1 MVQPSPAHQVA
12 INFAELLRQ
21 LRVEAR
27 LTQEELAEA
36 AGLSARS
43 ISDLER
49 GISRTARKETA
60 CLLADALAIGGLVRT
75 AFVAAARGRAPVT
88 DVLAARDS
96 SAADAPTGTMVWYA
110 SDDERLS
117 FHKTRLIRLIDAMT
131 AAAAQE
137 GSAIT
142 GIWLIGM
149 TASAGSE
156 TTSAPPDTRSETGF
170 VRGQLQPATD

>member
-1 MVQPSPAHQVA
+1 
-12 INFAELLRQ
+12 
-21 LRVEAR
+21 
-27 LTQEELAEA
+27 
-36 AGLSARS
+36 
-43 ISDLER
+43 
-49 GISRTARKETA
+49 
-60 CLLADALAIGGLVRT
+60 
-75 AFVAAARGRAPVT
+75 
-88 DVLAARDS
+88 
-96 SAADAPTGTMVWYA
+96 MVWYA